1 MHIMGKDRDLRA
13 TERARIVHSKI
24 KQFWNYEKKQ
34 INYGK
39 VIAIVQEAIHSVW
52 HTVQLIKEE
61 AHCR

>member
-34 INYGK
+34 INYDK
-39 VIAIVQEAIHSVW
+39 SILS
-52 HTVQLIKEE
+52 
-61 AHCR
+61 